1 VSRVLRVSPSEISK
15 FMRCRRQWAL
25 TYYYKWGVNPATA
38 TPVSKALLGT
48 RIHAAMEAYY
58 GYGIDPI
65 SALAAIYDEARRQR
79 PDYIAE
85 LTAEQDWATIMV
97 SGYLEWAEENGLDEE
112 HEVLSTESEIE
123 TAFQLTNGEM
133 AIVTGKLDQIV
144 RRTIDGAILL
154 RDWKTVTTL
163 GKVDTILLDPQ
174 MRIYSA
180 LLANATDGMR
190 VDGALYTMML
200 RSKRTARA
208 TGPFYEQVHIRYNGH
223 EIVNMK
229 TRLRGVLD
237 DMERVIRQLNTRVDH
252 RFAAYPNP
260 ITDRCAWDC
269 PFKNMCHMFDDGSR
283 VEDAMAGEFV
293 ANADPYGYRKLDL
306 LSTVKAA
313 HGMSSPE
320 GDTHG

>member
-1 VSRVLRVSPSEISK
+1 MLRVSPSEIAR
-15 FMRCRRQWAL
+15 FMRCRRSWAM
-25 TYYYKWGVNPATA
+25 TYFYKWGVDPMKAS
-38 TPVSKALLGT
+38 PVSKALLGT
-48 RIHAAMEAYY
+48 RIHAAMEAYD

-85 LTAEQDWATIMV
+85 LTGEQDWATIMV
-97 SGYLEWAEENGLDEE
+97 AGYLEWAAENGLDEE
-112 HEVLSTESEIE
+112 HEVISTESEVE
-123 TAFQLTNGEM
+123 TAFQLSNGEM

-144 RRTIDGAILL
+144 RRRIDGAILL

-180 LLANATDGMR
+180 LLATASDGMR

-208 TGPFYEQVHIRYNGH
+208 TGPFYEQVHVRYNGH

-229 TRLRGVLD
+229 TRLRGILD
-237 DMERVIRQLNTRVDH
+237 DMERVTRGLAARHDH

-260 ITDRCAWDC
+260 IPDRCAWDC
-269 PFKNMCHMFDDGSR
+269 PFVNVCPLFDDGSR
-283 VEDAMAGEFV
+283 VEDAMNANFV

-313 HGMSSPE
+313 HGVTSPQGE
-320 GDTHG
+320 DTHG